1 MRAGR
6 IRIVAGAALL
16 LAAMA
21 GGALAQPPLEEEQVN
36 PSEVVFENG
45 RPYMHAD
52 GAMQALRTRQQDGET
67 IYYRMVRYDPQEGYV
82 TGSGDGAVAPAAVA
96 DADALLRP
104 GASLPPGFLQQPV
117 QPRRAPALFGAGLF
131 RQLQPLRR
139 LQGSAGGAAVAV
151 RPRLLTAIVRGNEGT
166 AAPGRRFR
174 FHSPGT
180 IRR

>member
-82 TGSGDGAVAPAAVA
+82 TGSGDGAA
-96 DADALLRP
+96 ALLRP

>member
-82 TGSGDGAVAPAAVA
+82 TGSGDGVVATAGP
-96 DADALLRP
+96 
-104 GASLPPGFLQQPV
+104 LPF
-117 QPRRAPALFGAGLF
+117 
-131 RQLQPLRR
+131 
-139 LQGSAGGAAVAV
+139 
-151 RPRLLTAIVRGNEGT
+151 
-166 AAPGRRFR
+166 AAPSQTPMRYYGQGRLYRPDFYN
-174 FHSPGT
+174 SPYNRDARQRYSGPGYFGSCS
-180 IRR
+180 RYDGCKEVQVVPLWPYGRGY

>member
-82 TGSGDGAVAPAAVA
+82 TGSGGGGGGPMRYYGQGRLYRPDFYNSPYNRDARQRYSGPGYFGSCSRYDGCKE
-96 DADALLRP
+96 
-104 GASLPPGFLQQPV
+104 V
-117 QPRRAPALFGAGLF
+117 QVV
-131 RQLQPLRR
+131 PLWPY
-139 LQGSAGGAAVAV
+139 G
-151 RPRLLTAIVRGNEGT
+151 RGY
-166 AAPGRRFR
+166 
-174 FHSPGT
+174 
-180 IRR
+180 